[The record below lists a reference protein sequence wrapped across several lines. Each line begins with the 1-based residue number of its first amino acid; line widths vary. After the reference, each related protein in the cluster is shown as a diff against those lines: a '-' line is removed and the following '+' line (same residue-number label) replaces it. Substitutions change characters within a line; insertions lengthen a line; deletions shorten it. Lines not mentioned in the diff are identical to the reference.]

1 MYAWVYTAEV
11 TSKRIRERYLKAI
24 LRQDIAFFDNIGPGE
39 ITTRIQTDT
48 RTWFFSIPV
57 PHQGIHSR
65 HPIHLDLVHQGIS
78 EKVAVAVS
86 FISAFFTGFIL
97 AYSRNWRL
105 ALAMTSILPCIS
117 ITGGIMNKFIS
128 KYIQYVYFFEG

>member
-48 RTWFFSIPV
+48 RMCFVFFDSCPRS
-57 PHQGIHSR
+57 GYRRR
-65 HPIHLDLVHQGIS
+65 H
-78 EKVAVAVS
+78 
-86 FISAFFTGFIL
+86 
-97 AYSRNWRL
+97 
-105 ALAMTSILPCIS
+105 CINQ
-117 ITGGIMNKFIS
+117 I
-128 KYIQYVYFFEG
+128 